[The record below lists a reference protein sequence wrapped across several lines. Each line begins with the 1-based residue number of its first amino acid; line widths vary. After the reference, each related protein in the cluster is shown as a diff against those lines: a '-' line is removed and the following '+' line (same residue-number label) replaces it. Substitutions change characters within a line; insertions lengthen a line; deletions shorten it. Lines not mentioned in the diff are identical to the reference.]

1 MQSLRPIHPFPARM
15 ASEIAF
21 KEIKPMPS
29 GSLILDPMVGSGTTV
44 RVATELGHRAIG
56 FDVDPL
62 AILMSRVFVTPIDTK
77 FLSQAAEDIVSQ
89 AKKSKKVE
97 LPWIDEDSRTKEF
110 INFWFAA
117 KQRQP
122 LRKLA
127 YCLHQKQGKVGDA
140 LRIALSRTIITTKGG
155 ASLAWDSSHSRP
167 HRVSLENDFLVY
179 DGFLKSVNRLVN
191 QLNKQPPQS
200 NAKVYKGDARKLNKI
215 ADESVDAVLTS
226 PPYLNAISYLS
237 GHRLSL
243 VWLGHS
249 ISDLS
254 SVNTKSIGS
263 RKLAS
268 GTANP
273 LLIEKIAAKMGD
285 IEQLSDSQQRM
296 IKQYVLDMFAII
308 EESWRVLRPGG
319 KAVFIIGDSCLRSV
333 PVMNSEALKAI
344 SRATGFMLKRR
355 HIRELE
361 PNRRYLPPPSS
372 KGNTDLEK
380 RMRFEHVL
388 TFEK

>member
-21 KEIKPMPS
+21 KEIKPLSP

-77 FLSQAAEDIVSQ
+77 SLSQVAEDIVRQ
-89 AKKSKKVE
+89 ARKSKKVE
-97 LPWIDEDSRTKEF
+97 LPWIDEDNKTKEF

-127 YCLHQKQGKVGDA
+127 YFLNQKQGKVGDA

-179 DGFLKSVNRLVN
+179 EGFLKSVNRLVK
-191 QLNKQPPQS
+191 QLDKQPPLG
-200 NAKVYKGDARKLNKI
+200 NAKIYKGDAKELNRI
-215 ADESVDAVLTS
+215 EDESVDAVLTS
-226 PPYLNAISYLS
+226 PPYLNAIAYLS

-249 ISDLS
+249 ISALS
-254 SVNTKSIGS
+254 SINTKAVGS
-263 RKLAS
+263 RKLALKEDNLS
-268 GTANP
+268 
-273 LLIEKIAAKMGD
+273 LIEQIVSKMGN
-285 IEQLSDSQQRM
+285 IELLSNSQQGM
-296 IKQYVLDMFAII
+296 IKQYVLDMSAIV
-308 EESWRVLRPGG
+308 EESYRVLRTGG
-319 KAVFIIGDSCLRSV
+319 RAIFVIGDSCLRGV

-344 SRATGFMLKRR
+344 SRAVGFKLKKK

-361 PNRRYLPPPSS
+361 PNRRYLPPPSK
-372 KGNTDLEK
+372 KGESDLEK
-380 RMRFEHVL
+380 RMRFEHVI
-388 TFEK
+388 TFVK